1 MRISDWSSDVCSSD
15 LITGKR
21 IRAVRGCADASLH
34 REVLALH
41 HVAVQRDLDLVAA
54 GREAVGLG
62 DVELGVAGA
71 GQVDRL
77 AFLIDDLA
85 VLERPRRLP
94 GAGYAGGRVAGVG
107 RNRGGD
113 GVARARTGAVAGK
126 RG

>member
-85 VLERPRRLP
+85 VLERPRRLQ
-94 GAGYAGGRVAGVG
+94 GAGYRSEEHTSELQSLM
-107 RNRGGD
+107 RISY
-113 GVARARTGAVAGK
+113 AVFCSK
-126 RG
+126 KN